1 MKRNLI
7 FLTSFT
13 LLLSACNFFTPQN
26 EENEAVL
33 TGGMS
38 LSPFNAEGIPYCQ
51 DYPLKPLQTGNIIK
65 IDDVVEKCTFY
76 SGTNYYHTYS
86 Q

>member
-7 FLTSFT
+7 FLTSFA
-13 LLLSACNFFTPQN
+13 LLLSACSFSTPQN

-51 DYPLKPLQTGNIIK
+51 DYPLKPLQTSDVIK
-65 IDDVVEKCTFY
+65 IDDVVEKCTYTTHDMYY
-76 SGTNYYHTYS
+76 SFI
-86 Q
+86 